1 MPYLRKDGVLCAD
14 DIPLNAIAAQVGTPC
29 YVYSWSDVAARY
41 QELKHALGSTS
52 ARIRYSVK
60 ANSNLEILS
69 RMVQLGAGFDIVSGG
84 ELERLIRA
92 GADPS
97 DVVFSGVGKSHQE
110 VSFALK
116 SGIGC
121 FNVESV
127 AETRRIAEIA
137 QRLAVTARVAIRVNP
152 DIDVDTHP
160 YIATGMRENKF
171 GMPEEDAFQ
180 LAVEIAHDMP
190 NLEFMGLA
198 CHIGSQ
204 VTELGPYGDSIDAIL
219 ELRSRL
225 READIHCAVI
235 DIGGGFGI
243 RYRDEEP
250 FSFAELGELI
260 SKRPLQDIELD
271 VEPGR
276 SLVGSAGVLLTRVE
290 YLKPATVAGYLD
302 FCVVDAAMND
312 LIRPALY
319 AAFHDVEKV
328 TSTEGEVRIW
338 NIVGPVCETG
348 DFLAT
353 ARSLALQE
361 GDLLAVRDVG
371 AYGFVMSSNYNS
383 RLRPAE
389 VIVEGEAWMVARRRE
404 SMTDLLNL
412 ESERVS

>member
-1 MPYLRKDGVLCAD
+1 MLCAD
-14 DIPLNAIAAQVGTPC
+14 DIPLNAIAEQVGTPC

-41 QELKHALGSTS
+41 QELEGVLRSVT

-60 ANSNLEILS
+60 ANSNLEILR
-69 RMVQLGAGFDIVSGG
+69 RMVEIGAGFDIVSGG

-110 VSFALK
+110 ISFALK

-127 AETRRIAEIA
+127 TETRRIAEIA
-137 QRLAVTARVAIRVNP
+137 QGLAVTAPVAIRVNP

-171 GMPEEDAFQ
+171 GMPEKDAFQ
-180 LAVEIAHDMP
+180 LAVAIAHDMP
-190 NLEFMGLA
+190 SLAFMGLA

-204 VTELGPYGDSIDAIL
+204 VTELGPYRDSLDAML

-225 READIHCAVI
+225 IQAGVTCASI

-250 FSFAELGELI
+250 FSFAEFGELI
-260 SKRPLQDIELD
+260 SKRSLQGVELD

-276 SLVGSAGVLLTRVE
+276 SLVGSAGVLLTSVE
-290 YLKPATVAGYLD
+290 YLKPATVVGYLD
-302 FCVVDAAMND
+302 FCIVDAAMND

-319 AAFHDVEKV
+319 EAFHDVEKV
-328 TSTEGEVRIW
+328 MSTEGEARDW
-338 NIVGPVCETG
+338 HIVGPICETG
-348 DFLAT
+348 DFLASS
-353 ARSLALQE
+353 RSLALQE
-361 GDLLAVRDVG
+361 GDLLAIRDVG
-371 AYGFVMSSNYNS
+371 AYGFVMSSNYNT

-389 VIVEGEAWMVARRRE
+389 VIVEGDTWMVARRRE

-412 ESERVS
+412 EEV

>member
-14 DIPLNAIAAQVGTPC
+14 DIPLSSIAAQVGTPC

-41 QELKHALGSTS
+41 QELNGALGSVS
-52 ARIRYSVK
+52 ARIRYAVK
-60 ANSNLEILS
+60 ANSNLEVLR
-69 RMVQLGAGFDIVSGG
+69 RMVAIGAGFDIVSGG

-110 VSFALK
+110 ISFALK
-116 SGIGC
+116 AGIGC
-121 FNVESV
+121 LNVESA

-137 QRLAVTARVAIRVNP
+137 QRLGVTAPIAIRVNP

-171 GMPEEDAFQ
+171 GMPESDAFQ
-180 LAVEIAHDMP
+180 LAVEITHDMSS
-190 NLEFMGLA
+190 LEFVGLA

-204 VTELGPYGDSIDAIL
+204 VTELEPYGDSLDAIL

-225 READIHCAVI
+225 LNAGVNCRII
-235 DIGGGFGI
+235 DVGGGFGI
-243 RYRDEEP
+243 RYLDEAP

-260 SKRPLQDIELD
+260 SERALQDIELD

-276 SLVGSAGVLLTRVE
+276 SLIGSAGVLLTRVE
-290 YLKPATVAGYLD
+290 YLKPASVAGYLD

-319 AAFHDVEKV
+319 EAFHDIEKV
-328 TSTEGEVRIW
+328 TITKGQKRDW
-338 NIVGPVCETG
+338 NIVGPICETG
-348 DFLAT
+348 DFFGS
-353 ARSLALQE
+353 ARSLELQE
-361 GDLLAVRDVG
+361 GDLLAIRDVG

-389 VIVEGEAWMVARRRE
+389 VVVEGDFWMVARRRE
-404 SMTDLLNL
+404 SVTDLLNL
-412 ESERVS
+412 EEQ

>member
-14 DIPLNAIAAQVGTPC
+14 DIPLNAIATQVGTPC
-29 YVYSWSDVAARY
+29 YVYSWSDIAARY
-41 QELKHALGSTS
+41 QELERALGSVS
-52 ARIRYSVK
+52 ARIRYAVK
-60 ANSNLEILS
+60 ANSNIEVLR
-69 RMVQLGAGFDIVSGG
+69 RMVTLGAGFDIVSGG

-92 GADPS
+92 GAEPS

-110 VSFALK
+110 ISFALK

-137 QRLAVTARVAIRVNP
+137 QQLAVTTRVAIRVNP

-171 GMPEEDAFQ
+171 GMPENDAFQ
-180 LAVEIAHDMP
+180 LGLEIAHEMP
-190 NLEFMGLA
+190 SLEFIGLA

-204 VTELGPYGDSIDAIL
+204 VTELGPYGDSLDAIL
-219 ELRSRL
+219 ELRARL
-225 READIHCAVI
+225 LEADVNCAAI

-243 RYRDEEP
+243 KYRDEEP
-250 FSFAELGELI
+250 FSFGELGELI

-276 SLVGSAGVLLTRVE
+276 SLIGSAGVLLTRIE
-290 YLKPATVAGYLD
+290 YLKPATVSGYLD

-319 AAFHDVEKV
+319 EAFHDVEKV
-328 TSTEGEVRIW
+328 MSTEGKERDW
-338 NIVGPVCETG
+338 NIVGPICETG

-353 ARSLALQE
+353 SRSLALQE
-361 GDLLAVRDVG
+361 GDLLAIRDVG

-383 RLRPAE
+383 RVRPAE
-389 VIVEGEAWMVARRRE
+389 VIVEGDDWMVARRRE
-404 SMTDLLNL
+404 SMADLLNL
-412 ESERVS
+412 ERA